1 MEKIEMCPANPNMVR
16 HSTNHVNASNPVF
29 AREEVKMPRHDS
41 PGQAEQAQMGKV
53 PLPSTQSPMLNEH
66 IEDIAPAGTVYL
78 DSKEQPVAVS
88 DGSGLVPINL
98 DLQPHHIDGSGPL
111 EDEDAETEEE
121 VESAAP
127 PSDPPAG
134 PAPVEETEP
143 ATA

>member
-78 DSKEQPVAVS
+78 DENNQAVAVS
-88 DGSGLVPINL
+88 DGEGLVPV
-98 DLQPHHIDGSGPL
+98 DLSLTPRMIADGTPL
-111 EDEDAETEEE
+111 AEDEDAETEEE

-134 PAPVEETEP
+134 PAPVEEEQP
-143 ATA
+143 A